1 MDIVMGRLNEILQSQ
16 VIDWQVRF
24 SQIGKD
30 KVCKRKIKLKQKI
43 KVFFGM
49 RINKKKKKI
58 SRKKNI
64 QKKKKEKKRSF
75 TWTKQFGKV
84 VGFQFKSS
92 NYCGIISLKRN
103 KKVWNRHGRVRGIPC
118 INHNS

>member
-64 QKKKKEKKRSF
+64 QKKKKKK
-75 TWTKQFGKV
+75 KEALPEQNNLAK
-84 VGFQFKSS
+84 
-92 NYCGIISLKRN
+92 L
-103 KKVWNRHGRVRGIPC
+103 
-118 INHNS
+118 